1 MRTNYV
7 LIDFENVKPDSL
19 AGLDADHFRVL
30 IFVGASQTR
39 IDLELAVAMQ
49 ALGSRAQYVRIA
61 GNGSNA
67 LDFHIAF
74 YIGHLAASDPTGN
87 FHIISKD
94 AGFDPLIQHLKA
106 KRVSVVRSRSIDDI
120 PPLKATNTQSLSA
133 RVSAVVVNLRQRGAS
148 RPRTVK
154 ALASTLSSLFR
165 KQMSEDQLAEL
176 LAELQRLGIVTVHEK
191 NVSYTLTEGKA

>member
-74 YIGHLAASDPTGN
+74 YIGHLAASDPTGH

-176 LAELQRLGIVTVHEK
+176 LAELQRLGIVTVQEK